1 MFSQRFVCLA
11 LIFASLFTFS
21 TAQTSPTESN
31 TEKEKARKELEKR
44 VFEMLDEAV
53 SDAATLKLA
62 QNRATVYAIAGD
74 LYWKIDEKRARQLF
88 RDAANDII
96 VDIAEAEKERQADE
110 NSDGDS
116 YSSSGTRYAI
126 LPLVAKH
133 NGDLALELL
142 VLTRPAKLA
151 AELAKALLPN
161 AKKDGGYMNY
171 DPAQN
176 RVREEIALEQKL
188 AIFAAE
194 QNPDKAIKI
203 IKDGLSKGLSWNVLP
218 FLQKLNKKDPKK
230 AGSLADDVVRKIVD
244 TDLAKSREEF
254 GAATQILQYATNP
267 NTSKTKKEKQFKF
280 TEAQLKD
287 LASKIAD
294 TFLQSTNSLEMTTG
308 MMQFVPILEKITP
321 EKAVIL
327 KQKQVEAIRNLPVE
341 YKDFER
347 QAKLWNP
354 NTTPEEIIAELPK
367 LNENEKIGASSAIA
381 QKINRIDDEVRA
393 RKLIEQIPDE
403 KARAR
408 AKEEFES
415 AKISRTAKEGKLD
428 EAKKL
433 IGNLGKKENQIQQL
447 VSLAKDFHK
456 KNTEKDLEVAANL
469 MKDAKALTNEIPE
482 DEDDLN
488 NLMEV
493 VKGYATVN
501 PNEAFRLFD
510 PIVDQINEIV
520 QATAVLSKY
529 NKQNE
534 NFKKGE
540 LIMQF
545 NSNAWDSLLLYRYI
559 EQIQLLGKADLNR
572 MSSFSDKF
580 TRNDTRTI
588 VKLFVAQGFLQEEKK
603 DEDKDD
609 ANDGF

>member
-433 IGNLGKKENQIQQL
+433 IGNLGKKRNQIQQL